1 MPLLGSGYLLLE
13 AGKNLQKAMRWTRDG
28 DVRSNIIMRL
38 SWLDALL
45 ATCEVAVSSKHG
57 HDHHSVAIG
66 YMQCHIEVAAEIGE
80 EPDNAVVMV
89 RSRAL
94 TLRKTH
100 TWA

>member
-45 ATCEVAVSSKHG
+45 EVAVSSKHG
-57 HDHHSVAIG
+57 HDHHSVSIG
-66 YMQCHIEVAAEIGE
+66 YMQCHIEVAAEIDA

-89 RSRAL
+89 RSRAR
-94 TLRKTH
+94 TLRKPH
-100 TWA
+100 T